1 MARDTNGIT
10 PELRRQAIDRLF
22 AERCSCVIRNG
33 SDMRVFYERGVKDL
47 YRLLKEEPGLLR
59 GAFVADKVVGKAAAA
74 LLALGGVEEVFA
86 YRQPYAYRP
95 VSVGNPLRR
104 IANARRVPGT
114 GNGFYRDDET
124 GGIGAAGAFRLLS
137 GMRVICSTLYKE
149 TAPGYFRPER
159 ESVRFGIFSSFF
171 AGSCWNKADCFR
183 IFV

>member
-59 GAFVADKVVGKAAAA
+59 GAFVADKVVGKAA
-74 LLALGGVEEVFA
+74 
-86 YRQPYAYRP
+86 
-95 VSVGNPLRR
+95 
-104 IANARRVPGT
+104 
-114 GNGFYRDDET
+114 
-124 GGIGAAGAFRLLS
+124 GAFRLLS

-183 IFV
+183 IIF

>member
-1 MARDTNGIT
+1 MAAG
-10 PELRRQAIDRLF
+10 
-22 AERCSCVIRNG
+22 
-33 SDMRVFYERGVKDL
+33 
-47 YRLLKEEPGLLR
+47 
-59 GAFVADKVVGKAAAA
+59 A
-74 LLALGGVEEVFA
+74 LLALGGVEEVFAVVISRPALDLLRKSGRHRLQALRAA